1 MDIGTPVD
9 ELSEW
14 SIGAELGRG
23 GMGVV
28 HAATRLDSGT
38 TAVIKLMRPELA
50 EAQPTAAAL
59 FRREMA
65 ASVALRHPQIVRT
78 LAVGDSA
85 STQFIAME
93 LCERGSLAEV
103 LSNDGPLSA
112 DQAVPMFLAL
122 LDGLEYAHDMGF
134 VHRDIKPQNIL
145 LTADGTAKIADFG
158 LAKAFEVAGWSGL
171 TRTGTTMGTPAFMP
185 REQVLNY
192 KYAKP
197 GVDVWAMAATLYYAL
212 TGRTPRDFLP
222 GKDPWLTVCATRPVS
237 VADRRTDMPAGLVR
251 VLDHALDDSGGVPHA
266 AVDDLRAGL
275 LRAWHG

>member
-1 MDIGTPVD
+1 MDVGTPAD

-28 HAATRLDSGT
+28 HAATHRDSGAA
-38 TAVIKLMRPELA
+38 AVIKLVRPELA
-50 EAQPTAAAL
+50 EAQPAAAAL

-65 ASVALRHPQIVRT
+65 ASVALRHPKIVRT
-78 LAVGDSA
+78 LAVGESA
-85 STQFIAME
+85 GAQFIVME
-93 LCERGSLAEV
+93 LCEGGNLAEV
-103 LSNDGPLSA
+103 VSKGSPLAA
-112 DQAVPMFLAL
+112 DHAVPMFLAL

-145 LTADGTAKIADFG
+145 LTADGTVKIADFG
-158 LAKAFEVAGWSGL
+158 LAKAFETSGWSGL

-222 GKDPWLTVCATRPVS
+222 GKDPWLTVCTTRPVP
-237 VADRRTDMPAGLVR
+237 VADRRADVPAGLAR
-251 VLDHALDDSGGVPHA
+251 VLDHALDDSGGLPHA
-266 AVDDLRAGL
+266 AVDELRAGL
-275 LRAWHG
+275 LRAGHG